1 MSKKKKG
8 KGVRF
13 GIRNVHVAWYDDA
26 TGEFE
31 IPFALPGC
39 RTLKTSPEGDT
50 KKWFADDVVYYIG
63 RANNGYSGELEMAK
77 IALQIMAEAQGW
89 EYDDVNDVMYE
100 LSGGDVSVK
109 PFALLFE
116 VEGDESNTR
125 FCYYNCTLDR
135 PENEWSTIEDGIEPT
150 TEKVGVSI
158 DPFPIGEKSYVKAMA
173 ELTEK
178 NQAIFDKWFKQV
190 HMPNASAAPEV
201 VEG

>member
-1 MSKKKKG
+1 MGKKKG
-8 KGVRF
+8 KGVRY
-13 GIRNVHVAWYDDA
+13 GIRNVHVAWYDEEQA
-26 TGEFE
+26 TFGT
-31 IPFALPGC
+31 PFALPGC

-63 RANNGYSGELEMAK
+63 RANNGYTGELEMAK

-89 EYDDVNDVMYE
+89 EYDETNDVMFE
-100 LSGGDVSVK
+100 VTGGDVAAK

-135 PENEWSTIEDGIEPT
+135 PEHEWGTTEDGIEPT
-150 TEKVGVSI
+150 TEKVGLSI
-158 DPFPIGEKSYVKAMA
+158 DPLSIGEKGYVKAMA

-178 NQAIFDKWFKQV
+178 NQAVFDKWFKQV
-190 HMPNASAAPEV
+190 HMPTASAPQENVA
-201 VEG
+201 G